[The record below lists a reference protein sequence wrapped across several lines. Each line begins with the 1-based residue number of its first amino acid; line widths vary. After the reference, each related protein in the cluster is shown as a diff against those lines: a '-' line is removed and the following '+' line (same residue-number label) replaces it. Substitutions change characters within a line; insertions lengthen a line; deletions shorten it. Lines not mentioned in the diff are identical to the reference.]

1 MLPPREKLQ
10 ARGPETLTTEELLSL
25 LLGSGTKDR
34 SVFAIAKTLAQWLPG
49 KVPTFSELTTINGI
63 GPAKACT
70 LLAAME
76 LVERL
81 RPRLEPHISSV
92 HDALSWVQ
100 HLRHQTREH
109 LICLYLNARNTVLY
123 QETIAIGQINVVHA
137 IPRDVF
143 FPIRHAPV
151 CRILIA
157 HNHPSDDTKPSMDD
171 IHFTQRLEAA
181 GRLLG
186 IEILDHLIVG
196 NTSHA
201 SFKELGLL
209 GQPLEPPSASSAE
222 TPPVQTGVHSG
233 ESPIY
238 SSADQLPYV
247 WPVSSQP
254 PTTPQKSSRS
264 PPR

>member
-10 ARGPETLTTEELLSL
+10 QRGAETLTTEELLSL
-25 LLGSGTKDR
+25 LLGSGTKER
-34 SVFAIAKTLAQWLPG
+34 SVFSIARTLAQWLPG
-49 KVPTFSELTTINGI
+49 KVPNYAELTKISGI

-81 RPRLEPHISSV
+81 RPRLEPHIGSV
-92 HDALSWVQ
+92 NDALSWVQ

-209 GQPLEPPSASSAE
+209 GQHLEPPSGSSAE
-222 TPPVQTGVHSG
+222 TPRAQTGERSG
-233 ESPIY
+233 ESLAY
-238 SSADQLPYV
+238 STSDLQPYV
-247 WPVSSQP
+247 WPVSSRP
-254 PTTPQKSSRS
+254 PIVLQKSSRS